1 MKISLI
7 FAPYQLNVTNK
18 DLSYRDEGIG
28 KIPPLSLLQV
38 AAILEGIGVTVQI
51 IDQENEELTGPQ
63 VQEKLRQFAPDVLG
77 FTLTTYSFHPV
88 LEWIRFYKKETGLP
102 VLVGG
107 AHVSLYPAETMAH
120 AEIDYAIVGEAE
132 IPLPALIDAL
142 RAGRSPLGLPSVCCR
157 DDAGNPVI
165 EKTRQIVYDLNT
177 LPYPARHLI
186 DNTIYSNILT
196 RRRNFTVI
204 MSTRGCP
211 YRCTFCDQH
220 RPKYR
225 WRSAESFVAEVR
237 YNLETFN
244 IREFD
249 IYDSTFTAN
258 RRRVLDIC
266 RLMEQEGLK
275 VGFTVRSTLMAVNP
289 EMLDAL
295 KRAGCHTIMYGVET
309 SSEEILKRMK
319 KYLPRERVL
328 EMIHYTNKIGI
339 QVLGFFMFGYPGE
352 TVETIQD
359 TIQFSLDLPLDYAQY
374 TVLWPFPDTEIYE
387 YYRANSDFGD
397 YWSRYTLDPSCATE
411 IDLVHAK
418 VTRDQTTRLVG
429 EAYRRF
435 YFRPRIFWR
444 RLTSIRSAGE
454 LRRLWRGGMG
464 IIKST
469 LRDWY
474 GVNWTFTF
482 KSNH

>member
-1 MKISLI
+1 MKITLI
-7 FAPYQLNVTNK
+7 FAPYQVNITNK
-18 DLSYRDEGIG
+18 DLTYRDEGIG

-38 AAILEGIGVTVQI
+38 AAILEQMGVTVQI
-51 IDQENEELTGPQ
+51 IDQENEGLSGKQ
-63 VQEKLRQFAPDVLG
+63 VLERIRQFAPDLLG

-88 LEWIRFYKKETGLP
+88 LEWIRLFKQETGLP
-102 VLVGG
+102 ILVGG
-107 AHVSLYPAETMAH
+107 AHVGLYPAETMTH
-120 AEIDYAIVGEAE
+120 SEIDYAIVGEAE
-132 IPLPALIDAL
+132 IPLPQLISALQE
-142 RAGRSPLGLPSVCCR
+142 GRTPTGLASVCYR
-157 DDAGNPVI
+157 DAAGHAI
-165 EKTRQIVYDLNT
+165 IDTTRQIVHDLDN

-196 RRRNFTVI
+196 RQHNFTAI

-237 YNLETFN
+237 YNLEKFN

-258 RRRVLDIC
+258 RRRVLEIC
-266 RLMEQEGLK
+266 RLLEQENLH
-275 VGFTVRSTLMAVNP
+275 VGFTVRSTLMAVNI

-309 SSEEILKRMK
+309 SNEDILKRMK
-319 KYLPRERVL
+319 KYIPRERIL
-328 EMIHYTNKIGI
+328 EMIRHTHSIGI
-339 QVLGFFMFGYPGE
+339 QVLGFFMFGFPGE
-352 TVETIQD
+352 TTKTIRD

-374 TVLWPFPDTEIYE
+374 TVLWPFPDTEIYG
-387 YYRANSDFGD
+387 YYRDNSNFGD
-397 YWSRYTLDPSCATE
+397 YWARYTLDPTCSMPIALVDTE
-411 IDLVHAK
+411 
-418 VTRDQTTRLVG
+418 VTREEATNLVG

-444 RLTSIRSAGE
+444 RLTSIRSTGE

-469 LRDWY
+469 LRDLY
-474 GVNWTFTF
+474 GIEWGRA
-482 KSNH
+482 